1 MNNFMNATQRKLQDT
16 LNLLWLE
23 HIYWTR
29 FVVQDIVFS
38 NPNTDAD
45 VQRLLRNPVDF
56 ANALSPFYGNAIAF
70 EFKDLFT
77 SHLTIAAEL
86 VKASKVGD
94 SRKADIERKKWY
106 QNASEI
112 AEFLSKINP
121 FWNKVKW
128 QELLFTHLRLTET
141 EAKQLLT
148 GKYAESIATF
158 EAIQTEAFMMSDYM
172 FEGIV
177 RQFKL

>member
-1 MNNFMNATQRKLQDT
+1 MR
-16 LNLLWLE
+16 WLE

-56 ANALSPFYGNAIAF
+56 ANILRPFYGNAIAMR
-70 EFKDLFT
+70 FKDLFT
-77 SHLTIAAEL
+77 RHLTIAAEL
-86 VKASKVGD
+86 VKAEKAGD
-94 SRKADIERKKWY
+94 NAKADLERKKWY
-106 QNASEI
+106 QNATEI

-121 FWNKVKW
+121 FWNRAKW
-128 QELLFTHLRLTET
+128 QEMLFTHLRLTET
-141 EAKQLLT
+141 EAGQLLAD
-148 GKYAESIATF
+148 KYAASIATF